1 MTQEDLQRKLD
12 ELIAGWENEVVEF
25 KEANDNFSTS
35 DIGKYFS
42 ALSNEANLKNKDAGW
57 LVFGVRNR
65 NRSVVG
71 TAYREDRERLH
82 SIKKQI
88 GDGTDPNTTFREVH
102 ELITSSGMRV
112 VLFEIPPAPR
122 GIPIAWNRHYYARH
136 NESTSGLDMAKL
148 DEIRS
153 QVAGFDWSAV
163 IVPGASMNDLDPD
176 ALAKAREVF
185 ATRYADRFPV
195 GAVQTWD
202 DSIFLDQARLT
213 INGQITR
220 TTILLLGKHT
230 SAHFINPAVAEL
242 TWKLEGP
249 ELAYEHYGPPFLLT
263 TSQLFSRIRNIN
275 LKFYPQGEL
284 IPKEML
290 KYDQRIVLE
299 ALHNCIAHQDYGRN
313 ERVLVIER
321 PDELI
326 FQSAGGFYDGSS
338 EDYLL
343 RHKTPSRY
351 RNRFLAQAM
360 VQLRMVDTMGFGIRE
375 VMFKGQAESYRPLP
389 FYEKEG
395 PDHVVLHLPG
405 RIIDENYSRLL
416 LANPDLKLADI
427 IALDRIQKKLSVPSE
442 VVKTLR
448 KRGWVEG
455 HKPNIHISAAIAATT
470 GQKVDYIRTRK
481 QDDEHYKKLV
491 TDYLV
496 EWSEAKPTEIR
507 ALLLSKLSDG
517 LTEAQKR
524 NKVRNLLTAM
534 RKEGKIIAEGIKNA
548 ARWKL
553 APDQGLRQNDLT
565 DHGPTPTD

>member
-1 MTQEDLQRKLD
+1 MTQAELQQKLN

-65 NRSVVG
+65 TRTVVG
-71 TAYREDRERLH
+71 TTYREDRERLQ

-88 GDGTDPNTTFREVH
+88 GDGTDPNTTFREVY
-102 ELITSSGMRV
+102 EFTSTGMRV
-112 VLFEIPPAPR
+112 VMFQIPPAPR

-163 IVPGASMNDLDPD
+163 VVPEASINDLDPA

-195 GAVQTWD
+195 GAVQTWND
-202 DSIFLDQARLT
+202 ETFLDQARLT
-213 INGQITR
+213 INGCITR
-220 TTILLLGKHT
+220 TTLLLLGKHT
-230 SAHFINPAVAEL
+230 STHFINPAVAEL

-263 TSQLFSRIRNIN
+263 TSQLFGRIRNIN

-284 IPKEML
+284 LPKEML

-313 ERVLVIER
+313 ERILVIER

-326 FQSAGGFYDGSS
+326 FQNAGGFYDGSS
-338 EDYLL
+338 DDYLL

-375 VMFKGQAESYRPLP
+375 VMFRGQADSYRPLP

-395 PDHVVLHLPG
+395 PEHVVLHLPG

-416 LANPDLKLADI
+416 LANPDLQLADI
-427 IALDRIQKKLSVPSE
+427 IALDRIQKHLSVPTP
-442 VVKTLR
+442 VLKTLR
-448 KRGWVEG
+448 KRGWIEG
-455 HKPNIHISAAIAATT
+455 HKPNIHISAAVASTT
-470 GQKVDYIRTRK
+470 GQKASYIRTRK
-481 QDDEHYKKLV
+481 QDDDYYKKLV
-491 TDYLV
+491 LDFLEEWV
-496 EWSEAKPTEIR
+496 EGTPKDMR
-507 ALLLSKLSDG
+507 DLLLPKLSDG
-517 LTEAQKR
+517 LTDAQKR
-524 NKVRNLLTAM
+524 HKVRNLLTAM
-534 RKEGKIIAEGIKNA
+534 RKDKQIVAVGVKQA
-548 ARWKL
+548 ARWRL
-553 APDQGLRQNDLT
+553 PFGYGPAPAKPQANEN
-565 DHGPTPTD
+565 